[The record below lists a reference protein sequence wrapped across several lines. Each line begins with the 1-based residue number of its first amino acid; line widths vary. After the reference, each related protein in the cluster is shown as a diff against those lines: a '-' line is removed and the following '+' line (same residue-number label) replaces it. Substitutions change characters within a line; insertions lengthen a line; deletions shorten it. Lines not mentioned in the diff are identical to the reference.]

1 MEKLDR
7 RIIGRVADVR
17 DMGNSISNLLPIEM
31 LEPAEISN
39 AVTWL
44 ASDESRYVTGVMLP
58 VDAGLTIK

>member
-1 MEKLDR
+1 
-7 RIIGRVADVR
+7 
-17 DMGNSISNLLPIEM
+17 MGNSISNLLPIEM